1 MPVKKIIKKEDTKNP
16 VHVQLETPTYLRK
29 SVLKTAINA
38 TKLMQNAHEIKELRQ
53 QELILINNLRKTVT
67 EIKSSYNSFEKSMPK
82 IEREVEE
89 PIHEKIHMNVQ
100 EDDELVKL
108 KRELEHIE
116 NKLKEFD

>member
-67 EIKSSYNSFEKSMPK
+67 EIKSTYNSLEKSIPK
-82 IEREVEE
+82 IELEVEE
-89 PIHEKIHMNVQ
+89 PIRDKGHMKVQ